1 MRGRAIGTFV
11 ACMCANVALLVSCN
25 SDPHPNCAVP
35 TSGWTQVAYVKRPI
49 EELPPQF
56 GHALAMSGDGNTLA
70 VTALDGAV
78 GVDSR
83 ASPSGAVVVFKREG
97 ARWRFDETIRPTPTN
112 LEVSFGWLLAL
123 SGDGRRLVVTAPFD
137 NPVKPELSDGSA
149 LVFDRTPSGWKQA
162 ASLKVG
168 PDDGGPLGVSVAI
181 SGDGARIALGIEGG
195 SEGFGTLRVFD
206 RDSSTGDWKATADV
220 QPPDMGKC
228 DYVCEE
234 HYASAAA
241 LSSDGNTLV
250 VGNWG
255 RTIVMRGR
263 AGVPTQGPGSAWVF
277 RLTDGRWQALQKLT
291 SSSPVEGGRFGDDLA
306 ISSDGQVIAVGTTT
320 QALVHVFRETQGHWT
335 ETHRLTTPSPVW
347 RGFGGP
353 LALSGDGSRLI
364 VAVASDP
371 TTAVGTAGSLCAPT
385 ERTGNGVVYGFAD
398 DGRSFQAALRPAVHH
413 QSAAFGVGLA
423 ISADGRT
430 LAVGAP
436 GEDSAALGVDGDQ
449 NDHSLPNAGAVYLFQ
464 DGSP

>member
-1 MRGRAIGTFV
+1 MRVGSLFA
-11 ACMCANVALLVSCN
+11 ACW
-25 SDPHPNCAVP
+25 CAVAVVVSACKVDDANCTAP
-35 TSGWTQVAYVKRPI
+35 SSTWTEVAYLK
-49 EELPPQF
+49 PPVREVPANF
-56 GHALAMSGDGNTLA
+56 GTTVAMSTDGTTLA
-70 VTALDGAV
+70 VTALSNGF
-78 GVDSR
+78 GVNPQI
-83 ASPSGAVVVFKREG
+83 SPAGIVFVFQREG
-97 ARWRFDETIRPTPTN
+97 ARWRYDEAIRPTPTS
-112 LEVSFGWLLAL
+112 LEVSFGFSLAL

-137 NPVKPELSDGSA
+137 KPTRPELSDGSA
-149 LVFDRTPSGWKQA
+149 LVFDRTPSGWKQT
-162 ASLKVG
+162 ASLKAG

-181 SGDGARIALGIEGG
+181 SGDGARIALGIERG

-277 RLTDGRWQALQKLT
+277 RLTDGRWQALQRLT
-291 SSSPVEGGRFGDDLA
+291 SSSPIEGGRFGGTLA
-306 ISSDGQVIAVGTTT
+306 TSADGRVIAVGASSEDT
-320 QALVHVFRETQGHWT
+320 VHLFRETDLHWT
-335 ETHRLTTPSPVW
+335 ETHRLSTFRW
-347 RGFGGP
+347 P
-353 LALSGDGSRLI
+353 LVLSSDGSRI
-364 VAVASDP
+364 MVGEASDP

-385 ERTGNGVVYGFAD
+385 DGARNGAVHGFAD
-398 DGRSFQAALRPAVHH
+398 DGRSFQAFLRPRVHH
-413 QSAAFGVGLA
+413 PNARFGSALA
-423 ISADGRT
+423 ISGDGRT

-436 GEDSAALGVDGDQ
+436 GEDSAALGVDGDP
-449 NDHSLPNAGAVYLFQ
+449 NDHSAPNAGAVYLFQ
-464 DGSP
+464 DGPP